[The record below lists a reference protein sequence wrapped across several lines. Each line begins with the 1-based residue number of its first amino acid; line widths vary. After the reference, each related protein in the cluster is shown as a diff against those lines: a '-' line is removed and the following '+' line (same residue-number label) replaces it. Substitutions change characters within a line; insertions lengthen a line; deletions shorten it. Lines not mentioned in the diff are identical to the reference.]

1 MINVSVDC
9 FMSLVA
15 DGFSGSDELAE
26 ANPPDSLLVLV
37 HCVQCLHHGKSP
49 HTVYEIYV
57 ETFI

>member
-1 MINVSVDC
+1 
-9 FMSLVA
+9 MSLVA
-15 DGFSGSDELAE
+15 DGFAGSDELAE